1 MVVTSA
7 VVLLTAGDAVSVGPE
22 LVAVSVVTGFSLDVS
37 VGVCV
42 VPCPVCV
49 VCACVVPCVSDVVS
63 FVVCSEV

>member
-1 MVVTSA
+1 MV
-7 VVLLTAGDAVSVGPE
+7 E
-22 LVAVSVVTGFSLDVS
+22 VSVVTEVGGSSLDVS
-37 VGVCV
+37 VAVCV